1 MFSIFSTQNL
11 QTFLRRKY
19 LRPPS
24 RGPPG
29 PPPGRGP
36 REGGRWLCPS
46 VAAGASAVAAGAF
59 VSSAMMLLH
68 FVART
73 LLSAAFDFNC
83 GADTLVRQLRAL
95 DGRWRSFSA
104 LCRGRR
110 GRRRLLAGVANGLD
124 LVEALLLFVD
134 ADADELDHGFGH
146 AQAALEF
153 VDQAAA
159 AFDGEQ
165 DVDAI
170 MKTANGVGQTAF
182 PHA

>member
-46 VAAGASAVAAGAF
+46 VAVGASAVAAGAF

-68 FVART
+68 FVERT
-73 LLSAAFDFNC
+73 LLSAAFDFNG
-83 GADTLVRQLRAL
+83 GADTLVRQNSRSRRSPAKLPRPLPRAL
-95 DGRWRSFSA
+95 GPQTPSS
-104 LCRGRR
+104 GRR
-110 GRRRLLAGVANGLD
+110 
-124 LVEALLLFVD
+124 EW
-134 ADADELDHGFGH
+134 
-146 AQAALEF
+146 
-153 VDQAAA
+153 
-159 AFDGEQ
+159 
-165 DVDAI
+165 
-170 MKTANGVGQTAF
+170 
-182 PHA
+182 P